1 MSAYV
6 DELEGLLDDV
16 DLGEF
21 DERVRRS
28 SVRTPSS
35 RSSFQARQA
44 PTAASQGQVQ
54 AATRNLDVKIETLS
68 TSLKAV
74 EAKVNALAAESE
86 KTRTGVRKEIARD
99 RKTDDALRNE
109 IQQTKLLAVLL
120 PLLTQGETIDVDND
134 GTQVKVATQSTNQL
148 ASLLPILLLFGGGFG
163 SGSGD
168 NKGGGGLGDPLM
180 LILLLTVLGKNK

>member
-1 MSAYV
+1 MSTYV

-35 RSSFQARQA
+35 RSSFQGRQA

-86 KTRTGVRKEIARD
+86 KTRAGVRKEVMGV
-99 RKTDDALRNE
+99 RK
-109 IQQTKLLAVLL
+109 
-120 PLLTQGETIDVDND
+120 
-134 GTQVKVATQSTNQL
+134 
-148 ASLLPILLLFGGGFG
+148 
-163 SGSGD
+163 
-168 NKGGGGLGDPLM
+168 
-180 LILLLTVLGKNK
+180 

>member
-1 MSAYV
+1 MNTYV

-28 SVRTPSS
+28 SVRTPTS

-74 EAKVNALAAESE
+74 ESKVNALAAESE
-86 KTRTGVRKEIARD
+86 KTRAGVRKEIMGA

-109 IQQTKLLAVLL
+109 IQQAKLLAVLL
-120 PLLTQGETIDVDND
+120 PLITQGDTITVEND
-134 GTQVKVATQSTNQL
+134 DGSQFKVATQSTNQL
-148 ASLLPILLLFGGGFG
+148 ATLLPILLLFGTGGY
-163 SGSGD
+163 GSGD
-168 NKGGGGLGDPLM
+168 TKSGGLGDPIM
-180 LILLLTVLGKNK
+180 LILLLTLLGKK

>member
-1 MSAYV
+1 MSTYT

-68 TSLKAV
+68 ASLKAV
-74 EAKVNALAAESE
+74 ESKVNALAAESE
-86 KTRTGVRKEIARD
+86 KTRAGVRKEVMGA
-99 RKTDDALRNE
+99 RKTDDSLRNE

-120 PLLTQGETIDVDND
+120 PLLTQGDTIDVEKDD
-134 GTQVKVATQSTNQL
+134 GTVVKVATQSTNPL
-148 ASLLPILLLFGGGFG
+148 ATLLPILLLFGGGYG

-168 NKGGGGLGDPLM
+168 NKSGGLGDPIM
-180 LILLLTVLGKNK
+180 LILLLTLLNKK